1 MLCTFFAL
9 AWFSAQN
16 YLITKGFIPKW
27 LQKIAHLIQ
36 ILLFCF
42 CLKQKPKTDIAKKTI
57 EVSGAPEEKN
67 IVISCNKCEM
77 CSKCQ
82 ENQEKEKKK
91 KQEKDKINE
100 EIAII
105 NYLILTIIFIAFLLL
120 HTIVWISSITQ

>member
-1 MLCTFFAL
+1 MTV
-9 AWFSAQN
+9 
-16 YLITKGFIPKW
+16 
-27 LQKIAHLIQ
+27 
-36 ILLFCF
+36 
-42 CLKQKPKTDIAKKTI
+42 D
-57 EVSGAPEEKN
+57 VSGAPEERK
-67 IVISCNKCEM
+67 IISCNKCEM

>member
-9 AWFSAQN
+9 TWFSVHN

-42 CLKQKPKTDIAKKTI
+42 YLKQKPKIDIAKMTVD
-57 EVSGAPEEKN
+57 VSGAPEEKK
-67 IVISCNKCEM
+67 IISCNKCEM
-77 CSKCQ
+77 CSKCE

-100 EIAII
+100 EISVI
-105 NYLILTIIFIAFLLL
+105 NYLILVVILIALILL
-120 HTIVWISSITQ
+120 HSIVWILSIKQ